1 MKRYF
6 LDTNILIDFVADRK
20 PFSQHVLKLFQLP
33 KSENELWTSDNSIT
47 TTYYILEQQLGRE
60 EAKRKLGLL
69 LKHLFI
75 QPIEKQELVTALTQT
90 FNVQPIEKQ
99 ELVTALTQTFNDY
112 EDAVQY
118 MAALKQGS
126 ITAIITRNKKDF
138 KTSKLPIL
146 APDELFDQ

>member
-90 FNVQPIEKQ
+90 FN
-99 ELVTALTQTFNDY
+99 DY